1 MPYSHASTI
10 SHHALTAMVISLH
23 LVLDTLPI
31 AIVALSASLP
41 SASPSV
47 RAGTKYVVTV
57 CVFSGH
63 HPI

>member
-1 MPYSHASTI
+1 M
-10 SHHALTAMVISLH
+10 TAMVISLH

-31 AIVALSASLP
+31 AVVALSASLP

-63 HPI
+63 HSI

>member
-1 MPYSHASTI
+1 MPYSPASSISCHAM
-10 SHHALTAMVISLH
+10 TAMVISLH
-23 LVLDTLPI
+23 LVPDTLPI